1 MKVINKITKRDVT
14 KYYLA
19 LMMNLIT
26 REEFEEVAMVRPNT
40 TNKIR

>member
-19 LMMNLIT
+19 FMKNIIT
-26 REEFEEVAMVRPNT
+26 RQEFEEVAMLSPN
-40 TNKIR
+40 NK